1 MTQREYPKDPPPPQH
16 APAQRQPEPA
26 HGAPAQQAHSQQARS
41 GDANARDRDARG
53 RTVPISTV
61 HDEEIEKV
69 KLEIAGLVQRAREV
83 ELAREDPLADKP
95 EYQFIAE
102 LQDIFKQVHKLNARW
117 LADPGYEYVP
127 PPAPVVTPGVEPAP
141 PPGSSSTASGQAP
154 APV

>member
-1 MTQREYPKDPPPPQH
+1 MTQREYPKDPPPP
-16 APAQRQPEPA
+16 PAAKPEPA
-26 HGAPAQQAHSQQARS
+26 HGAPAQQAHSQQAR
-41 GDANARDRDARG
+41 DRDARG
-53 RTVPISTV
+53 RTVPISTI

-83 ELAREDPLADKP
+83 ELKREDPLADKP

-102 LQDIFKQVHKLNARW
+102 LQDIFRQVHRLNARW

-141 PPGSSSTASGQAP
+141 PPGSSSTAGGQAP

>member
-1 MTQREYPKDPPPPQH
+1 MTTTGATREYPKDPPPG
-16 APAQRQPEPA
+16 AANTKPAA
-26 HGAPAQQAHSQQARS
+26 G
-41 GDANARDRDARG
+41 ANAGPLRAVASRD

-69 KLEIAGLVQRAREV
+69 KLEIAALVQRAREV

-95 EYQFIAE
+95 EFQFIAE
-102 LQDIFKQVHKLNARW
+102 LQDIFRQVHKLNARW

-141 PPGSSSTASGQAP
+141 PPGSSSTAGGQPP